1 MRFLFAKH
9 DARIIPNEGVRF
21 PPPFDYA
28 VATIAVEN
36 LVLRFIRGL
45 GEVGVFVAPASAPSD
60 WHDLS
65 LVLSVI
71 QAFHNLQRQMFRD
84 VWHAAGVLQN
94 HFSQLIEA
102 FSAERFPQLRDRL
115 EREFYAYERFT
126 NRQWE
131 IETNRKALR
140 TEVEQLI
147 WDQTFHR
154 RGTGCRDKVGLF
166 RSAVLLCG
174 TGTIHDG

>member
-65 LVLSVI
+65 LVMSVI
-71 QAFHNLQRQMFRD
+71 QASDNLQRQMFRD

-131 IETNRKALR
+131 IETNARLYGPR
-140 TEVEQLI
+140 
-147 WDQTFHR
+147 
-154 RGTGCRDKVGLF
+154 
-166 RSAVLLCG
+166 
-174 TGTIHDG
+174 